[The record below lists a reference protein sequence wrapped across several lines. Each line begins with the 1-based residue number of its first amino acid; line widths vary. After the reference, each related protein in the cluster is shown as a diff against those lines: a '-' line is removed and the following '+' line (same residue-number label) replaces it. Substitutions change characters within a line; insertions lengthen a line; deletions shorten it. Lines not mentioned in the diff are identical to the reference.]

1 MPDQLLSI
9 TIPYGYG
16 PGQQVTIQAPDGQKL
31 SITVPP
37 GCFGGTQIQVAVPK
51 AAPAPPPAAAT
62 PWASKPWASPPATA
76 PANDDDEKAKNLLSR
91 CEAAGMTV
99 RDYQVEAVLAECYGH
114 AGRAWAKL
122 VMRYGG
128 GSKPETRKE
137 VEGVSRDHFFRV
149 PPNVPQQIKDLI
161 VQPTGP
167 LYDLLWGESIRPQD
181 DIYGGQ
187 PHDEWA
193 ARVAASLKKKINC
206 TRQQQHTLTAHPLT
220 LLTTPLSL
228 FFLLPSCLQS
238 GTLNSLCPSSTCTRR
253 PTA

>member
-1 MPDQLLSI
+1 M
-9 TIPYGYG
+9 
-16 PGQQVTIQAPDGQKL
+16 
-31 SITVPP
+31 
-37 GCFGGTQIQVAVPK
+37 
-51 AAPAPPPAAAT
+51 
-62 PWASKPWASPPATA
+62 
-76 PANDDDEKAKNLLSR
+76 
-91 CEAAGMTV
+91 
-99 RDYQVEAVLAECYGH
+99 
-114 AGRAWAKL
+114 
-122 VMRYGG
+122 
-128 GSKPETRKE
+128 
-137 VEGVSRDHFFRV
+137 SRDHFFRV

-238 GTLNSLCPSSTCTRR
+238 GTLNSQCPSSTCTRR

>member
-37 GCFGGTQIQVAVPK
+37 GCFGGQQIQVAVPK
-51 AAPAPPPAAAT
+51 PGIVAGAALPPAAAT

-206 TRQQQHTLTAHPLT
+206 TRQQQQQHSHRPPLT

-228 FFLLPSCLQS
+228 PFLSLP
-238 GTLNSLCPSSTCTRR
+238 
-253 PTA
+253 A